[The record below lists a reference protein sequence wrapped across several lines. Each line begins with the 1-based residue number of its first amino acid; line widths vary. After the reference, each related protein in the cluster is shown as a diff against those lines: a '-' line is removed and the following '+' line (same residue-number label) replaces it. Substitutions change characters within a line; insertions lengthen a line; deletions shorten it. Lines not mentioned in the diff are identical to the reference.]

1 MSNAKHSFGTV
12 LKQGVTTIGELTEIG
27 GVDISADTIDVTTL
41 ASADGYRE
49 FIQGLRDGGEISM
62 SGFFYPGDAGQSAL
76 LTSLNAG
83 TADSYTIEFPAT
95 MGATW
100 TVVGIMTAYNTGS
113 SLGDAVTFEATLKVT
128 GKPSLG
134 VTVSAGLSALV
145 FSGAGTLTPAFANGK
160 YVYTYT
166 HNAATITVTPTAA
179 SHTIK
184 LYIDGVY
191 IENVTTATASSAIA
205 FAAAESKLV
214 QLVANEVG
222 ATPLTYTIAVART

>member
-12 LKQGVTTIGELTEIG
+12 LKKGVTTIGELTEIG

-76 LTSLNAG
+76 LTALNTG
-83 TADSYTIEFPAT
+83 TADSYTIEFPVS

-100 TVVGIMTAYNTGS
+100 TVSGIVTAYSTGS

-128 GKPSLG
+128 GKPNLG
-134 VTVSAGLSALV
+134 VTVSGGLTALA
-145 FSGAGTLTPAFANGK
+145 FSGSGTLTPTFDNDK

-166 HNAATITVTPTAA
+166 HTATSITVTPTAA
-179 SHTIK
+179 DHTIK
-184 LYIDGVY
+184 LFIDGVF
-191 IENVTTATASSAIA
+191 IETIASASASSTIA
-205 FAAAESKLV
+205 FAAAQSKLV
-214 QLVANEVG
+214 QLVVNEIG
-222 ATPLTYTIAVART
+222 QTPLTYTIAVART